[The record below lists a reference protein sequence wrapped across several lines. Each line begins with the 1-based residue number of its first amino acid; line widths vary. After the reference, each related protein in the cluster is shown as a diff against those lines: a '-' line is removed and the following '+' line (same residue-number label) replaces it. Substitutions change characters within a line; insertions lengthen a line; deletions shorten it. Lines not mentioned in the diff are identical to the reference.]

1 MTSKL
6 HFWNGRKK
14 SSNLRGQ
21 GSASRAVK
29 KRLLR
34 HQPSLGIECL
44 EDRCLLSINPVLMI
58 EPGQFFG
65 AGGSFTPFR
74 AYFTDVDDGTVQTF
88 DYSIDWGDASPID
101 YGNTTRFRTQ
111 SSFLDPPG
119 TQPPIIGIFEADH
132 IYTSPGEY
140 TVTVT
145 LTDGMGGSDTAQTV
159 VSVYPVDEGL
169 RFDGVLEPVLE
180 GTPFSF
186 SLRTTTSGPPQTVE
200 DISSWK
206 INWGDSIELIGG
218 NPESVIHTYGDD
230 DFLPADAPDFP
241 GTRRITAAATGSNGT
256 FFAFSGNYVVIED
269 VPTEATGDGPSDIN
283 EGEVYTLNLS
293 AIDPGDPI
301 DGWIVFWGD
310 ESEFVTIEDAAIPGN
325 PLTLTHVYA
334 DGDASYTI
342 VAAPFSGMDVLSL
355 VIIPVTVHNV
365 APSADNATFFL
376 PEDSPNGTIV
386 GNVPAFDPGDDV
398 LTFTVLGGT
407 GTAALAV
414 DSATGEITVA
424 DDSLLD
430 ANAMPVL
437 TLEIEVTD
445 DDGGIDYATITVNVV
460 KLASISGIV
469 YVDVNQNGLFDGNE
483 PGIDGVAIHL
493 LDQDG
498 NPVLDELGDPIVSI
512 TTYGGIFLFEG
523 LNAGTYQLFEIQP
536 TGVNDGAEHLG
547 SLGGTI
553 LANDRM
559 QLTLAGVNAT
569 DYAFAE
575 LGLQVTAGDTAG
587 VGYWQSRQGQTLIT
601 QGGSALAT
609 WLTESFP
616 NVFGNS
622 LAGASGSDVAAF
634 YRDQVFRQLSR
645 RLPGPKVDA
654 QFMATAFATFFTSRF
669 LAGEVA
675 ASYGFNVT
683 DTGIGTKIVNV
694 GTRGAAFGVANGT
707 DLTILQLL
715 LATNSLTHASSS
727 GGFSPVYDSN
737 GDGVINSAEAALR
750 KLANQVYASINDA
763 GGI

>member
-1 MTSKL
+1 L
-6 HFWNGRKK
+6 RYQP
-14 SSNLRGQ
+14 NLG
-21 GSASRAVK
+21 
-29 KRLLR
+29 L
-34 HQPSLGIECL
+34 EWL

-74 AYFTDVDDGTVQTF
+74 AYFNDVDDGSIQTF

-111 SSFLDPPG
+111 ASFLDPPG
-119 TQPPIIGIFEADH
+119 TQPAIIGIFEANH
-132 IYTSPGEY
+132 VYASPGEY

-145 LTDGMGGSDTAQTV
+145 LTDGTGGSDIAQTV

-169 RFDGVLEPVLE
+169 RFDGVSESVLE
-180 GTPFSF
+180 GTPFTF
-186 SLRTTTSGPPQTVE
+186 SLRTTSSGPPQTVE
-200 DISSWK
+200 NISSWK
-206 INWGDSIELIGG
+206 INWGDSIELIDG
-218 NPESVIHTYGDD
+218 NPESIIHTYGDD

-256 FFAFSGNYVVIED
+256 FFAYTGNFVEIQD
-269 VPTEATGDGPSDIN
+269 VPTHATGDGASDIN
-283 EGEVYTLNLS
+283 EGDVYTLNLS

-310 ESEFVTIEDAAIPGN
+310 ESEFITIEDVAIPGN

-342 VAAPFSGMDVLSL
+342 LAAPFSGMDVLSL

-365 APSADNATFFL
+365 APTADDATFFL
-376 PEDSPNGTIV
+376 PEDSPDGIVV
-386 GNVPAFDPGDDV
+386 GNVPAFDPGDDD

-414 DSATGEITVA
+414 DSVSGEITVA
-424 DDSLLD
+424 DASLLD
-430 ANAMPVL
+430 ANAMPIL

-445 DDGGIDYATITVNVV
+445 GDGGVDYATITVNVV
-460 KLASISGIV
+460 KLANISGV
-469 YVDVNQNGLFDGNE
+469 VFVDVNQNGLFDGNE

-498 NPVLDELGDPIVSI
+498 NPVLDEFGDPMISI
-512 TTYGGIFLFEG
+512 TNYGGVFLFEA
-523 LNAGTYQLFEIQP
+523 LNAGTYQLLEIQP

-553 LANDRM
+553 VANDRM
-559 QLTLAGVNAT
+559 QLTLAGVDAT

-575 LGLQVTAGDTAG
+575 LGLQLSAGDTAG
-587 VGYWQSRQGQTLIT
+587 PGYWQSRRGQALIT
-601 QGGSALAT
+601 QGGTALAT
-609 WLTESFP
+609 WLTTNFS

-634 YRDQVFRQLSR
+634 YRDQIFRQLSR
-645 RLPGPKVDA
+645 RISGPKVDA
-654 QFMATAFATFFTSRF
+654 QFMATALATFFTSRI

-675 ASYGFNVT
+675 AAYGFNVT

-715 LATNSLTHASSS
+715 LATNELTQASTNGSL
-727 GGFSPVYDSN
+727 SPVYDTN
-737 GDGVINSAEAALR
+737 GDGVINSTEATLR
-750 KLANQVYASINDA
+750 RLANQVYAFINEA
-763 GGI
+763 GETD